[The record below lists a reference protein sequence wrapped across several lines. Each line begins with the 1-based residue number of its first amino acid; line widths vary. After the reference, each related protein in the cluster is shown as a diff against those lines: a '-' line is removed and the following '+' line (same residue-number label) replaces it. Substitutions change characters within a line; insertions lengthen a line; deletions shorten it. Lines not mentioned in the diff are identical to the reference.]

1 MKYTTLTHCYHH
13 KDPISTAMNMTLPPI
28 TSGGGEGA
36 VERGNAMLVFWRGR
50 WMLVLWLDCCKIVM
64 NVGARAR
71 VEAYV
76 LWYIRYT
83 LKLKLKSLT

>member
-1 MKYTTLTHCYHH
+1 
-13 KDPISTAMNMTLPPI
+13 MNMTPPPI
-28 TSGGGEGA
+28 ISGGGEGA
-36 VERGNAMLVFWRGR
+36 VERGNAMLVFRRSGR
-50 WMLVLWLDCCKIVM
+50 MFVLWLDRCKIVM